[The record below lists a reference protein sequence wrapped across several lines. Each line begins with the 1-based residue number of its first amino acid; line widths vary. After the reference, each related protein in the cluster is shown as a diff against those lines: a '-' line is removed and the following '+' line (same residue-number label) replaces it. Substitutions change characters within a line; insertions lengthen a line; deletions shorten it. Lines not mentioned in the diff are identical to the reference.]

1 MRNLVS
7 MIVFVGMFIVF
18 LTTETIAKDLTSDR
32 RETLKGI
39 KSMTIVIE
47 EIKQPD
53 ATANELTKEIIE
65 KDVTEIL
72 QGAGINVA
80 PFTDLTSDLPWVY
93 VNIHLMEHK
102 ELSSFYTF
110 SLIVEIRQFVTLKRI
125 TRLSFNA
132 ATWDH
137 KLVGMISSSEAV
149 STVRR
154 SLNEAMNSFIND
166 YRVVNPVKEE
176 AEKEKT
182 ESQK

>member
-1 MRNLVS
+1 MRNLVN
-7 MIVFVGMFIVF
+7 MIGFLGVFIVF
-18 LTTETIAKDLTSDR
+18 LATETIAKDLTSDR

-53 ATANELTKEIIE
+53 ATAQELTEEIIE
-65 KDVTEIL
+65 KDIAEKL
-72 QGAGINVA
+72 QAAGINVV
-80 PFTDLTSDLPWVY
+80 PLTDLTSDLPWVY

-102 ELSSFYTF
+102 ELPSFYTF

-125 TRLSFNA
+125 ARLSFNA

-154 SLNEAMNSFIND
+154 SLNEIIDRFVDD
-166 YRVVNPVKEE
+166 YRSVNPLGEKTE
-176 AEKEKT
+176 AEKPEP
-182 ESQK
+182 QN